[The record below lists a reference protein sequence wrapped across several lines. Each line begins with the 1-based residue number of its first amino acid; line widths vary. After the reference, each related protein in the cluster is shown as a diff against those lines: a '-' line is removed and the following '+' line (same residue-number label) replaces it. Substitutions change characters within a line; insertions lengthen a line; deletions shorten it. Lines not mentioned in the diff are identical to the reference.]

1 MSLLSSSDSLYPM
14 IIRTLS
20 MICLALSL
28 SACAVITPVHG
39 PDGEMLAWEIAVQTA
54 IANPGQCRDE
64 LALPA
69 APRPGQTTLDGAA
82 IDLLSWNIRK
92 GSLPDWRRD
101 LARLSLD
108 KELVL
113 IQEATAAMP
122 QQSRVLPA
130 HWAFAPGYADFST
143 QSGVATASHVAPLLR
158 CRFQTTEPWLRTPK
172 ATKITRYALAG
183 SGRTLAVAN
192 IHMVNFA
199 LGLADFR
206 AQLEALVLALSAHD
220 GPLIVSGDFNTW
232 SGARSRLMHAAMA
245 RLDAKA
251 VAFADDRRTR
261 IFGAAVDH
269 VFVAGLHV
277 ESATAHVVE
286 SSDHNPLSLRLVV
299 L

>member
-1 MSLLSSSDSLYPM
+1 MVLSHSGSLYPM
-14 IIRTLS
+14 ILRSLS
-20 MICLALSL
+20 LACLALSL
-28 SACAVITPVHG
+28 SACAVIS
-39 PDGEMLAWEIAVQTA
+39 LAHRPGGDMPARESGSQAA
-54 IANPGQCRDE
+54 ILNPGQCRDE
-64 LALPA
+64 LALPVG
-69 APRPGQTTLDGAA
+69 PQPGSASLEGAA

-92 GSLPDWRRD
+92 GSLPEWRRD
-101 LARLSLD
+101 LAWLAAD

-113 IQEATAAMP
+113 IQEATAVMP
-122 QQSRVLPA
+122 RQSPVLPA
-130 HWAFAPGYADFST
+130 HWAFAPGYAGATT
-143 QSGVATASHVAPLLR
+143 QTGVATASHAAPLLR
-158 CRFQTTEPWLRTPK
+158 CRFQALEPWLGTPK
-172 ATKITRYALAG
+172 ATKITRYALAD
-183 SGRTLAVAN
+183 SERTLAVAN
-192 IHMVNFA
+192 IHMVNFT

-232 SGARSRLMHAAMA
+232 SGARSRLLRAAMA
-245 RLDAKA
+245 RLDAEA

-286 SSDHNPLSLRLVV
+286 SSDHNPISLRLVV